1 MITEPIQ
8 TRRALLTWQ
17 RPLEQQDESPRRR
30 FAVAELVKCGEG
42 LGFSYKND
50 PEYDLASEAGFE
62 GYPGLAL
69 GGKHQ
74 SSTATDVLKRRL
86 PPQNRPDFK
95 EFMER
100 FGLSPEAHFSIL
112 SLLAYTGARLSSDS
126 FGISETFDGFDR
138 PFRYVFDIA
147 GHRHYPEGVFGLA
160 ENEPV
165 LFRHEPANPADP
177 NAVEV
182 VRQNGDR
189 VGYVN
194 RMQTGP
200 VLHWITHG
208 TIDARVF
215 RLNGRSVYPRLF
227 VMADIV
233 PNCQRTAV

>member
-1 MITEPIQ
+1 MIRDPIQ

-17 RPLEQQDESPRRR
+17 RPLEQEKSEQDDSRRR
-30 FAVAELVKCGEG
+30 FAVAELVECGEG

-50 PEYDLASEAGFE
+50 REFALASEAGFE

-69 GGKHQ
+69 SGKHE

-100 FGLSPEAHFSIL
+100 FGLSPEARFSIL
-112 SLLAYTGARLSSDS
+112 SLLAYTGARLSSGS
-126 FGISETFDGFDR
+126 FGISETFDGFDHA
-138 PFRYVFDIA
+138 FRYVFDIA
-147 GHRHYPEGVFGLA
+147 GYRHYREDVLDLA

-165 LFRHEPANPADP
+165 FFRHEPTNPEDAD
-177 NAVEV
+177 AVEV
-182 VRQNGDR
+182 ARQDGAR

-194 RMQTGP
+194 RTQTGP
-200 VLHWITHG
+200 VLHWLKHG

-227 VMADIV
+227 VMADIE
-233 PNCQRTAV
+233 PDCW

>member
-1 MITEPIQ
+1 MITDPIQ

-17 RPLEQQDESPRRR
+17 RPLEQNGPPRRR
-30 FAVAELVKCGEG
+30 FAVAELVECGEG
-42 LGFSYKND
+42 LEFSYGND
-50 PEYDLASEAGFE
+50 QEFAFASDAGFK

-69 GGKHQ
+69 DNRHE

-126 FGISETFDGFDR
+126 FGICETFDGFDR

-147 GHRHYPEGVFGLA
+147 GYRHYSEGLLGLA
-160 ENEPV
+160 EKEPV
-165 LFRHEPANPADP
+165 LFRHEPTNPDDP
-177 NAVEV
+177 DAVEV
-182 VRQNGDR
+182 IRQNGAR

-194 RMQTGP
+194 RMQTDP
-200 VLHWITHG
+200 VLHWLEHG
-208 TIDARVF
+208 NIDSRVF
-215 RLNGRSVYPRLF
+215 RINGRSAYPRLF
-227 VMADIV
+227 VMADIE
-233 PNCQRTAV
+233 PNCQ